1 MDPVTLRRT
10 IDTWLKIL
18 DQSTYYELLGILEI
32 ADDGAIQKA
41 FHEFSQS
48 FHPDNHRGAP
58 EDVRRDVTAIYRRG
72 AEAYGVLRDPNSR
85 TAYDLALSQG
95 ALRLHQGT
103 GSSPAPDAAVSL
115 ESVCKTAG
123 GRLHARQAER
133 ALSER
138 KPDEAFAL
146 FRKAS
151 IAEGKNAELEDRF
164 KMLFEISKTL
174 F

>member
-1 MDPVTLRRT
+1 VDPVTLRRT

-32 ADDGAIQKA
+32 ADEGAIQKA

-72 AEAYGVLRDPNSR
+72 AEAFG
-85 TAYDLALSQG
+85 
-95 ALRLHQGT
+95 
-103 GSSPAPDAAVSL
+103 
-115 ESVCKTAG
+115 
-123 GRLHARQAER
+123 
-133 ALSER
+133 ER
-138 KPDEAFAL
+138 KPDEAFAQ

-151 IAEGKNAELEDRF
+151 IAEGKNEELEERF